1 MIVLITIV
9 WVLGCLE
16 LGFVLSNHVLWLT
29 KRKERSTWPWNWRL
43 LMPSTKYID
52 WRYDMY
58 GYNGVRNKTNLFGV
72 GLSPTPNALPQR
84 EQADPY
90 VGYKTL
96 ALVIDEGR
104 IRCKGCTGSIYD
116 IEAVASCNI
125 PTLYYGGITS
135 GVLTVAQAR
144 AFVQA
149 LGQESAITDLTHKSP
164 DPLCR
169 CGFYALAER
178 PGDWEYGVFMAQVEL
193 YGRVV
198 RGERGWRAEHQRIL
212 RLEAKRVC
220 PYNHQDDLDR
230 SAVGFI
236 SAASETLIPV
246 CDHHGQ
252 QHSNFMDL
260 AELTGKIGTE
270 VAWAA

>member
-1 MIVLITIV
+1 MIWFLTVLYLVGMMSFIF
-9 WVLGCLE
+9 LG
-16 LGFVLSNHVLWLT
+16 VNHIHWLFRPRSE
-29 KRKERSTWPWNWRL
+29 RKTWPWNWRL
-43 LMPSTKYID
+43 LTPTTKYID
-52 WRYDMY
+52 WRYDNY
-58 GYNGVRNKTNLFGV
+58 GYNGKRM
-72 GLSPTPNALPQR
+72 PQR
-84 EQADPY
+84 SSYRTGGPVPFPLSSLPERNQADPY

-178 PGDWEYGVFMAQVEL
+178 PGDWEYGLFMAQVEL

-198 RGERGWRAEHQRIL
+198 RGERGYRAERQRVL
-212 RLEAKRVC
+212 SLEARRICTRCKQKA
-220 PYNHQDDLDR
+220 HGF
-230 SAVGFI
+230 AVGDSGQI
-236 SAASETLIPV
+236 STMCSKCSVL
-246 CDHHGQ
+246 
-252 QHSNFMDL
+252 SL
-260 AELTGKIGTE
+260 AKPAEMTAKLGTQ
-270 VAWAA
+270 VSWAVEK